1 MIRGNQ
7 ASCENLTSLSKPKS
21 YSKIYSKE
29 SNNDIIKEYKKDIN
43 VNTTHTH
50 TKKPKQPV

>member
-43 VNTTHTH
+43 VNTTHT
-50 TKKPKQPV
+50 KKPKQPV